1 MNYLIYT
8 DFENL
13 SRLYAVPDEW
23 LAEVE
28 AIDGKVCGA
37 DNLSEEQINTF
48 TCISEKIH
56 YKEWLPVTSSEC
68 VSAERIFIAGWVP

>member
-13 SRLYAVPDEW
+13 SRLYVVPDEW

-28 AIDGKVCGA
+28 AIDGKVQGS
-37 DNLSEEQINTF
+37 DNLSEEQTNTF
-48 TCISEKIH
+48 ICISEKIY
-56 YKEWLPVTSSEC
+56 YKDWLPVSSSES
-68 VSAERIFIAGWVP
+68 VAAERIFTAGWVP